1 MSHTTHTASTDLTVG
16 PVAKTLITFSLPF
29 MVGTLLQTLYSTV
42 DTIVVGQYMGSTGL
56 SAVSN
61 GSQLM
66 QMIYMLCIGFS
77 NGGQV
82 ILSQAKGNGNLHKI
96 KRTVGTMFY
105 SMLGLSI
112 LLGLISI
119 VFSENMLDL
128 LNTPA
133 QSYAYAK
140 DYVVICGIGMIFTGL
155 YNLFS
160 AILRG
165 LGDSRHPLIFV
176 AIASGINLVLDVIFI
191 VFLHWGVAGAAW
203 ATIIGQ
209 AVSVVFSIQYLA
221 THADTLGFVFSL
233 RQMRLHK
240 KELRLSI
247 SLGIPMAIQS
257 CAIQVSF
264 LFVSHMVNTLGVS
277 VSAAFG
283 VAQKIRNIPAIL
295 TQGLGLGLTSMLGQN
310 LGAHRQDR
318 VSSTVKWGILISGVI
333 NLIFGLF
340 FQLCPVLCFR
350 LFTQDAD
357 VLAFAVM
364 SMFCIVVELPGKT
377 FMPACNGLVTAQG
390 FITFS
395 FITAFV
401 DAFAG
406 RVFLSWL
413 LGIHWGMGAFGYF
426 LGYTLA
432 TYLTAIPGL
441 VYFAS
446 GLWKRKML
454 L

>member
-1 MSHTTHTASTDLTVG
+1 MTQTANSSSTNLTIGSV
-16 PVAKTLITFSLPF
+16 PRTLITFSLPF

-42 DTIVVGQYMGSTGL
+42 DTIVVGQYMGSAGL

-82 ILSQAKGNGNLHKI
+82 ILSQAKGCGNTRKI
-96 KRTVGTMFY
+96 GRTAGTMLY
-105 SMLGLSI
+105 SMVALSI
-112 LLGLISI
+112 LLGVICI
-119 VFSENMLDL
+119 FFSENMLTL
-128 LNTPA
+128 LNTPTE
-133 QSYAYAK
+133 SFSYAK

-160 AILRG
+160 SILRG

-191 VFLHWGVAGAAW
+191 VFLNMGVAGAAW

-209 AVSVVFSIQYLA
+209 AVSVVFCIRYLT
-221 THADTLGFVFSL
+221 THSDELGFTFSL
-233 RQMRLHK
+233 RHMRLHK
-240 KELRLSI
+240 TELKQSV
-247 SLGIPMAIQS
+247 SLGVPMAIQS

-264 LFVSHMVNTLGVS
+264 LFVSHMVNSLGVS

-283 VAQKIRNIPAIL
+283 VGQKLRNIPGIL

-310 LGAHRQDR
+310 LGAGKTDR
-318 VSSTVKWGILISGVI
+318 VNSTIKWGILITGII
-333 NLIFGLF
+333 NLVFGLF
-340 FQLCPVLCFR
+340 FQFCPILSFR
-350 LFTQDAD
+350 LFTQDTE

-364 SMFCIVVELPGKT
+364 SMSCIVIELPGKV
-377 FMPACNGLVTAQG
+377 FMPACNGLISAQG
-390 FITFS
+390 FIAFS
-395 FITAFV
+395 MVTAFL

-413 LGIHWGMGAFGYF
+413 LGIYLGMGAFGFF

-441 VYFAS
+441 LYYLS
-446 GLWKRKML
+446 GLWKKRTL